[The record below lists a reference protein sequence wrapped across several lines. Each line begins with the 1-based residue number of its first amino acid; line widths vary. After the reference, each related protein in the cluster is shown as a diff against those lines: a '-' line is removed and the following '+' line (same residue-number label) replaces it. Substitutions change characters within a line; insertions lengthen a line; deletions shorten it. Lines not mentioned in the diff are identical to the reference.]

1 MLELAAQY
9 KALAEFMKV
18 EFFDAGSV
26 FRPTPWTGSIS
37 PPGTMRIWELLS
49 PERLWRYL
57 PHTTPRA
64 SRLLLEDPA
73 NCQEPG
79 FKDRPRL
86 RPRAHSGVPHG
97 TSPPPW
103 TVSRCNH
110 DRTRRFREEAAGFS
124 IAPRRPVRGEVT
136 HDIGGSEA
144 LDSNTSGEGHHRCNS
159 NIHYQRMSVSVV
171 ARPGFEPTAF
181 LVRMIASPAAR
192 NFPYDM
198 ATETTIAVLRA

>member
-1 MLELAAQY
+1 MLELVAQY

-37 PPGTMRIWELLS
+37 PPRTMRIWELLS

-86 RPRAHSGVPHG
+86 RLGLVRTP
-97 TSPPPW
+97 
-103 TVSRCNH
+103 VSRMGRLLLPGLCH
-110 DRTRRFREEAAGFS
+110 GATMTEPAASVRKRRVFQLLHEGRFAGNSLMILVAAKRWTPLQAGKASPLQFKYPLS
-124 IAPRRPVRGEVT
+124 ANVG
-136 HDIGGSEA
+136 IGGC
-144 LDSNTSGEGHHRCNS
+144 TSW
-159 NIHYQRMSVSVV
+159 I
-171 ARPGFEPTAF
+171 
-181 LVRMIASPAAR
+181 
-192 NFPYDM
+192 
-198 ATETTIAVLRA
+198 

>member
-26 FRPTPWTGSIS
+26 FRPTPWTGFIS
-37 PPGTMRIWELLS
+37 PPRTMRIWELLS

-110 DRTRRFREEAAGFS
+110 DRTAAS
-124 IAPRRPVRGEVT
+124 VRKWRVFQLLHEGWFAGKSLMILV
-136 HDIGGSEA
+136 GSEA
-144 LDSNTSGEGHHRCNS
+144 LDSTTSGEGHHRCNS

>member
-26 FRPTPWTGSIS
+26 FRPTPWTGFIS
-37 PPGTMRIWELLS
+37 PPRTMRIWELLS

-86 RPRAHSGVPHG
+86 SLRPRAHSGIPHG

-110 DRTRRFREEAAGFS
+110 DRTAASVRKRRVFQLLHEGWFAGKGITAAIQIS
-124 IAPRRPVRGEVT
+124 I
-136 HDIGGSEA
+136 ISECRYRWLHV
-144 LDSNTSGEGHHRCNS
+144 LDSLSILQFDPMYG
-159 NIHYQRMSVSVV
+159 
-171 ARPGFEPTAF
+171 
-181 LVRMIASPAAR
+181 PADAC
-192 NFPYDM
+192 
-198 ATETTIAVLRA
+198 A